1 MEGSKLM
8 KKGIIFVFIL
18 AVTLTS
24 MLITTACATPAPA
37 PAPAP
42 VPAPTPAPTPAP
54 APAQPAKVITWKY
67 QGHPAGGDRYA
78 VTVQRASEQ
87 ITAMSGGRLV
97 VEPYT
102 GGSIY
107 PKTEELYGVDAGILE
122 MGMCCPMYN
131 LDKFPASSLFDMMSG
146 GLTPIQMFMWLQR
159 GGGDELAA
167 RMWESALNVKYI
179 ATAGHLPPEL
189 WAHSNRELK
198 TPADIKGLKMRCAGE
213 GGEILAR
220 MGASTVFFPA
230 DEVYESAQRGVI
242 DAFECASPT
251 IDWGFGFQEV
261 AKYVYISPSRAPT
274 DCSHVWVNRNKWN
287 ELTPDLQMIVES
299 VVRNVGFDFYSES
312 VVLDDEYLVKF
323 IDYGCVVQLLPQA
336 IEDEF
341 LKVSYAYYDEKC
353 AKDPFYAEIVNSMR
367 AFQEIC
373 RKQNVR

>member
-1 MEGSKLM
+1 
-8 KKGIIFVFIL
+8 
-18 AVTLTS
+18 
-24 MLITTACATPAPA
+24 
-37 PAPAP
+37 
-42 VPAPTPAPTPAP
+42 
-54 APAQPAKVITWKY
+54 
-67 QGHPAGGDRYA
+67 
-78 VTVQRASEQ
+78 
-87 ITAMSGGRLV
+87 MSGGRLV

-122 MGMCCPMYN
+122 MGMACPMYN

-146 GLTPIQMFMWLQR
+146 GLTPLQMFMWLLR

-167 RMWESALNVKYI
+167 EMWESELNVKYI

-189 WAHSNRELK
+189 WNHSNRELK
-198 TPADIKGLKMRCAGE
+198 TPEDIKGLKMRCAGE

-230 DEVYESAQRGVI
+230 DEVYEAAQRGVI

-274 DCSHVWVNRNKWN
+274 DCSHVWVNRDAWE
-287 ELTPDLQMIVES
+287 ELTPDLQMMVES
-299 VVRNVGFDFYSES
+299 VVRNVGFDYYSES

-323 IDYGCVVQLLPQA
+323 IDYGVEVQLLPQS
-336 IEDEF
+336 IVDEF
-341 LKVSYAYYDEKC
+341 LKVSMEYYDEKC
-353 AKDPFYAEIVNSMR
+353 AEDPFYARIVESMR

-373 RKQNVR
+373 TKQDIR